1 MTDLI
6 LISIYDECHWRALQG
21 RADPGGWDVGEVSR
35 NSPLAI
41 GIPAG
46 KPHLV
51 ISVKS
56 HSEAAGRMNL

>member
-1 MTDLI
+1 MTSAIGEPSRGGQTLV
-6 LISIYDECHWRALQG
+6 
-21 RADPGGWDVGEVSR
+21 GWDVGEVSR